1 VTGSGPDVLL
11 QRHFE
16 GALSPYEEQLLT
28 RLLGRGGA
36 VADRFVELR
45 ELECGL
51 AEYFGGCVRLSRPAA
66 VPQIADL
73 GRLASAE
80 GERDAFRARRFP
92 APIGVCLQE
101 DCAVELLRAYWRWV
115 HSTDIAAHRRAV
127 VHCMGL
133 ILEEPRDV
141 LRCRHR
147 LGMSCRRIAETLF
160 RPLSEIE
167 ESIRRIHAFIAGCVR
182 MRLARTG

>member
-16 GALSPYEEQLLT
+16 GALPPYEEQLLS

-51 AEYFGGCVRLSRPAA
+51 AEYFGGCARVDK
-66 VPQIADL
+66 IADL
-73 GRLASAE
+73 GRLPSAE

-101 DCAVELLRAYWRWV
+101 DCAVELLRAYRRWA
-115 HSTDIAAHRRAV
+115 HATDIAAHRRAV

-133 ILEEPRDV
+133 ILEDPRDV

-160 RPLSEIE
+160 RPVGEIE

>member
-1 VTGSGPDVLL
+1 MRDATPDVLV

-16 GALSPYEEQLLT
+16 GALSPYEEQVLS
-28 RLLGRGGA
+28 RLLGLGGA

-51 AEYFGGCVRLSRPAA
+51 VEYFGGRRRFAPAAA
-66 VPQIADL
+66 VPAQADL
-73 GRLASAE
+73 E
-80 GERDAFRARRFP
+80 GYPCGECHRSEFRARRFP
-92 APIGVCLQE
+92 TRGSCFQT
-101 DCAVELLRAYWRWV
+101 DCAGVLLGAYGRWLER
-115 HSTDIAAHRRAV
+115 TDIVSHRRAV

-133 ILEEPRDV
+133 IVEEPREV

-147 LGMSCRRIAETLF
+147 LGMSCPQIARAFSRTPDEV
-160 RPLSEIE
+160 EQ
-167 ESIRRIHAFIAGCVR
+167 SIRRIHAFIAGCVR